1 MDDLYFRHYIN
12 HPHYLIWPN
21 TFSDVLQNGS
31 LERLISLNGWEIME
45 TYFRELF
52 MNKSGFTSVAP
63 NYFLNVKPTVSLA
76 QNMHS
81 ILSTL
86 FFYIITGFV
95 VYFGNNV

>member
-1 MDDLYFRHYIN
+1 
-12 HPHYLIWPN
+12 
-21 TFSDVLQNGS
+21 
-31 LERLISLNGWEIME
+31 ME

-63 NYFLNVKPTVSLA
+63 NHFLNVKPTVSLA

-86 FFYIITGFV
+86 FFIYNYVCGLFWK
-95 VYFGNNV
+95 